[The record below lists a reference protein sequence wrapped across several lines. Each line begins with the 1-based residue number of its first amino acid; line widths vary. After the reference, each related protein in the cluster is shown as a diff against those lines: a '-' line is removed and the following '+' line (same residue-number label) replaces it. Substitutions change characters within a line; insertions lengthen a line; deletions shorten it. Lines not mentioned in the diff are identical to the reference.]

1 MISPPVGLGL
11 YTSRLMES
19 IREFVSQSLLVS
31 AVSAILF
38 VASGIFIACYIVMP
52 GIEKLADWILG
63 PEHRAA
69 KREREAQAKAHR
81 IAWEKAEAARREAE
95 KVREAEELAEAMEL
109 DRRIAD
115 HVRRGI
121 PLPSYRP
128 KRRKKE

>member
-1 MISPPVGLGL
+1 
-11 YTSRLMES
+11 MES
-19 IREFVSQSLLVS
+19 IQEFVSQSPLVS
-31 AVSAILF
+31 ALAAILF
-38 VASGIFIACYIVMP
+38 IASGIFVACYIVMP

-69 KREREAQAKAHR
+69 KREREAQTEANR

-95 KVREAEELAEAMEL
+95 KAREARELAEAAEF

-115 HVRRGI
+115 HVRRRI

-128 KRRKKE
+128 YRDKKEE